1 MRHVKLTSALTFFSV
16 NFFRSFLL
24 GPWLTEK
31 VGGQTGGM
39 WLINNMPI
47 IERELN
53 ESAPCTGYAADVWAA
68 VCAAFPVALACFM
81 AGDAAF
87 NGAGALILHLLQ
99 PFLPSLAL
107 AECPSQARSPFLCS
121 LNFLHNF
128 HIKKHGQN
136 CYDYISWL
144 CGCVCFAA
152 CASVYMCA
160 IS

>member
-16 NFFRSFLL
+16 HFFCSFLL
-24 GPWLTEK
+24 GSWLTEK
-31 VGGQTGGM
+31 VARAEAM

-53 ESAPCTGYAADVWAA
+53 ESASCTGYAADVWAA
-68 VCAAFPVALACFM
+68 VCAAFSVALPCFM

-144 CGCVCFAA
+144 CLLRCLCLCIYVCHL
-152 CASVYMCA
+152 
-160 IS
+160 ITL